1 MAPRTFTLDRQG
13 ILRRTAFNSA
23 VAACAAPLL
32 AYLVGFSDSIA
43 LLVIALAAAGLT
55 WALFLL
61 RQLLGGTS
69 ALTLDENGITFT
81 VRGKPLAFAWQAV
94 RLASFQSINDT
105 PWLVVTPQTG
115 KRRMFCLESFDPPS
129 VQALMDALQDRLPD
143 RFEIQETWILANRLP
158 ITLHRQPARDS

>member
-1 MAPRTFTLDRQG
+1 MAPRTFTLDQQE

-32 AYLVGFSDSIA
+32 AYLVGFPDPIA

-55 WALFLL
+55 WVLFLL

-81 VRGKPLAFAWQAV
+81 VHGKPLAFAWQAV
-94 RLASFQSINDT
+94 GLASFQSINDT
-105 PWLVVTPQTG
+105 PWLVVTPRTG
-115 KRRMFCLESFDPPS
+115 KRRMFCLESFDPHS
-129 VQALMDALQDRLPD
+129 VQ
-143 RFEIQETWILANRLP
+143 
-158 ITLHRQPARDS
+158 

>member
-32 AYLVGFSDSIA
+32 AYLADFSDPIA
-43 LLVIALAAAGLT
+43 LLAMALAATALT

-94 RLASFQSINDT
+94 GLASFQSINDT

-115 KRRMFCLESFDPPS
+115 KRRMLCLESFDPES
-129 VQALMDALQDRLPD
+129 VQAIMDTLHNRLAD
-143 RFEIQETWILANRLP
+143 RFEIQETWILANRSSV
-158 ITLHRQPARDS
+158 TVCKQPSNGV